1 MKIVQN
7 NDDNAPQTHMNR
19 IAAGEQL
26 HWKYAV
32 LYTMLGWVHW
42 CSKVHCCTWTASAQF
57 DALRPN
63 PELLCLPYSWC
74 LCFGTLHQQ
83 SHHTFSIRKSHTPT
97 DKQTALFNLSIS
109 ITLPTRLTGYS
120 VLSIIRNFSC
130 FVLFVYTMSSYTH
143 KHNCVH
149 IYLNSHQFLLGK

>member
-97 DKQTALFNLSIS
+97 DKQTALQSLYKYNSTDSTHWLFRTVDNKKLLMFCTFRLHYELVHTQTQLRTHLFELASI
-109 ITLPTRLTGYS
+109 PVG
-120 VLSIIRNFSC
+120 
-130 FVLFVYTMSSYTH
+130 
-143 KHNCVH
+143 
-149 IYLNSHQFLLGK
+149 